1 MRVVEIFN
9 SIQGEGAYTGY
20 AASFVRLA
28 GCNLRCHW
36 CDTRESWDL
45 SNGYELETIEIAN
58 ICLRR
63 IVIITGGEPLLHDL
77 APLVTILHDRGQ
89 RVHLETN
96 GTLPLPD
103 GINLDW
109 VTVSPKFL
117 SGYALK
123 PQIVN
128 EVKLVMDDH
137 VNDRLIAHLLKCYSL
152 VYLQPESMNPQSIS
166 RCLEFI
172 DKYPELKLSLQIHK
186 ILNIK

>member
-36 CDTRESWDL
+36 CDTKESWPL
-45 SNGYELETIEIAN
+45 SAGYELEANEIAER
-58 ICLRR
+58 CLRKL
-63 IVIITGGEPLLHDL
+63 VIITGGEPLLHDL
-77 APLVTILHDRGQ
+77 SALVTMLRNRGQ

-103 GINLDW
+103 GIELDW
-109 VTVSPKFL
+109 VAVSPK
-117 SGYALK
+117 SESDYALK
-123 PQIVN
+123 PQKID
-128 EVKLVMDDH
+128 EIKLVMDNH
-137 VNDRLIAHLLKCYSL
+137 ANDRLIAHLLKCYSL
-152 VYLQPESMNPQSIS
+152 VYLQPESMNHQSIN
-166 RCLEFI
+166 RCLGYI
-172 DKYPELKLSLQIHK
+172 NKYPELKLSLQIHK

>member
-9 SIQGEGAYTGY
+9 SIQGEGAYAGY
-20 AASFVRLA
+20 TASFVRLA

-36 CDTRESWDL
+36 CDTKKSWDL
-45 SNGYELETIEIAN
+45 GAGYELEPIEIVKK
-58 ICLRR
+58 CLRR

-77 APLVTILHDRGQ
+77 SPLVTILHDREQ

-103 GINLDW
+103 GVKLDW

-117 SGYALK
+117 SGYTIK
-123 PQIVN
+123 PQKVD
-128 EVKLVMDDH
+128 EVKLVMDEH
-137 VNDRLIAHLLKCYSL
+137 VNDQLILSLLKCYPL
-152 VYLQPESMNPQSIS
+152 VYLQPESMKPQSVN
-166 RCLEFI
+166 RCLEYI
-172 DKYPELKLSLQIHK
+172 DKFPELKLSLQIHK